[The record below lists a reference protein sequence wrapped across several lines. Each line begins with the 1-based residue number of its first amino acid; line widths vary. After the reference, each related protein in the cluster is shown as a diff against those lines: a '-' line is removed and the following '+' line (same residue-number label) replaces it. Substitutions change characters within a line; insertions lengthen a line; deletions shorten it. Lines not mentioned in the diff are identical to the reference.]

1 MKAIMT
7 AFQVLFVMFFA
18 FVGCAT
24 VEAPADEPTIEEPAP
39 AEEPL
44 TAEPAAVEEPEAP
57 IPVDRAGRPMFD
69 EEGNPLSIEERIEA
83 AEQE

>member
-7 AFQVLFVMFFA
+7 AFQVLFVSFFG

-24 VEAPADEPTIEEPAP
+24 VEAPADEPTIEEPVT
-39 AEEPL
+39 EEP
-44 TAEPAAVEEPEAP
+44 AVVEEPEAS
-57 IPVDRAGRPMFD
+57 IPVDRADRPMFD

-83 AEQE
+83 AEQEE